1 MAERVEKAPIHPTA
15 LYSPA
20 EVTILLG
27 VSLKTVK
34 RLPLNWIRQGHRT
47 KRILGE
53 DVLAYLRGQRSAA

>member
-20 EVTILLG
+20 DVMELLG

-34 RLPLNWIRQGHRT
+34 RYPLNWIRQGHRT

-53 DVLAYLRGQRSAA
+53 DLLAYLRGRRAA